1 MAVACGSKIVDRS
14 RSQVF
19 KYDRWCTALVAQVLS
34 ALKGRMGAGGP
45 GRPGED
51 DARDHQAAGVAQCI
65 LDKNSEPLRRL
76 SPALTRNPV
85 ARLSQAPTVR

>member
-19 KYDRWCTALVAQVLS
+19 RYDRWCTALVAQVLS

-45 GRPGED
+45 GRPGAD
-51 DARDHQAAGVAQCI
+51 GARDHLQGIAQCI
-65 LDKNSEPLRRL
+65 LDKNSEPAAAVAC
-76 SPALTRNPV
+76 PDAQPV